1 MAAHATRDFLSI
13 ELKGALDVIKRQL
26 QSRFCSRALHKP
38 HIGIHSK
45 MRRDDDAMVS
55 PQRKRSLG
63 QTARVHHL
71 ASKMSFGLSPFQRHR
86 YYFASSSIGTT
97 CTLRFQEA
105 YCNEM
110 LGRKSNGNAQAA
122 DNFRDTSQAEQN
134 EEELGEEES
143 HAKLQELDLEKV
155 EVSASPRLLKD
166 EESHMRD
173 SPQTKRHLYIR
184 SKSLMRLVFFSLMCV
199 F

>member
-38 HIGIHSK
+38 HVGIHSK

-63 QTARVHHL
+63 QSARVHHL

-86 YYFASSSIGTT
+86 LGTT

-122 DNFRDTSQAEQN
+122 YNFRDTSQAEQN

-173 SPQTKRHLYIR
+173 SPQTKRHLHIR
-184 SKSLMRLVFFSLMCV
+184 SKSLMRLGFFSLMCV

>member
-1 MAAHATRDFLSI
+1 MAAHATRDFLSV

-26 QSRFCSRALHKP
+26 QSRFYSRALHKP

-55 PQRKRSLG
+55 TQRKRSLG
-63 QTARVHHL
+63 QTARIHHV
-71 ASKMSFGLSPFQRHR
+71 ASKMAFGLSPFQRHR
-86 YYFASSSIGTT
+86 LGTT

-110 LGRKSNGNAQAA
+110 LGRKSSGSAQVV
-122 DNFRDTSQAEQN
+122 DNVHEVEDSLQAEPN

-143 HAKLQELDLEKV
+143 HAKLQELELEKV
-155 EVSASPRLLKD
+155 KVSASLRLLND
-166 EESHMRD
+166 EEFHVRD
-173 SPQTKRHLYIR
+173 SPRTKQQ
-184 SKSLMRLVFFSLMCV
+184 VCFFKV
-199 F
+199 QP